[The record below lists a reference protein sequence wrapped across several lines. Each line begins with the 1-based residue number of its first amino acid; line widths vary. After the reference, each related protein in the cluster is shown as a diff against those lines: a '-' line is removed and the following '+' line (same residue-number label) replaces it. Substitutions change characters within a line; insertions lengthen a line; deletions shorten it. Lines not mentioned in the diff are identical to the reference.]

1 MSASGR
7 DGLVL
12 AVDLGTSGIKVGLVS
27 FDGQIVFREYE
38 PLQTRFLENGG
49 AVQDAE
55 AWWQFI
61 VNAIRRA
68 MRTIRTRTERAA
80 RLEQVVAVGITG
92 QWGSTVPVDAHG
104 KPVGD
109 CVMWMDTRGGPHATK
124 AFGGCVQ
131 GYDPFALAA
140 WVRKT
145 AGMPSTSGADPIGH
159 MLHLERDQPEIARAA
174 RWFLEPVDYLSMR
187 FTGVAAAS
195 HASMTAAWLTDN
207 RHCDVLAYDAR
218 LVAKAGIDAG
228 KLPPLVPTGTIVG
241 TVREDV
247 AVQLG
252 IPASAKVVTGMP
264 DLHTAAVGAGTVL
277 DYEPHLAV
285 STTSWISCPIPHKKT
300 DIFHQIA
307 TVPGLHPS
315 HYLVADNQDSAG
327 QCLRW
332 LRDNVIAP
340 TDGLFSHEEPPW
352 DALVTLAGQ
361 APVGSNGVLFTPW
374 LHGERS
380 PIDDRNARG
389 GFHNLSL
396 GTSRA
401 HLVRAVLEGVA
412 HNTRWLHRAVERF
425 TKRRLDPIRIIGGGA
440 QSDLWCQIMADIL
453 DRTIEQVDE
462 PLQAN
467 LRGMAIFVGLSL
479 GAIRLEEVRGIVPVR
494 RTFAPDPG
502 RHAIY
507 DAHHDEFKLL
517 YGMQKGMFARMNATR
532 FAL

>member
-1 MSASGR
+1 MSASE
-7 DGLVL
+7 DLVL
-12 AVDLGTSGIKVGLVS
+12 AVDLGTSGVKVGLVDFS
-27 FDGQIVFREYE
+27 GRVHFKEYA
-38 PLQTRFLENGG
+38 PLKTNFVEKGG
-49 AVQDAE
+49 AEQDAE

-61 VNAIRRA
+61 AAAARRA
-68 MRTIRTRTERAA
+68 AA
-80 RLEQVVAVGITG
+80 TVRPEQVAAVGITG
-92 QWGSTVPVDAHG
+92 QWGSTVPVDAEG
-104 KPVGD
+104 KPVGP
-109 CVMWMDTRGGPHATK
+109 CVMWMDTRGGPHASK

-131 GYDPFALAA
+131 GYDLFALAA
-140 WVRKT
+140 WIRKT

-159 MLHLERDQPEIARAA
+159 MLYLDRDRPDIAQAA
-174 RWFLEPVDYLSMR
+174 RWYLEPVDYLSMR
-187 FTGVAAAS
+187 FTGVPAAS

-207 RHCDVLAYDAR
+207 RRCDLLAYDSALIAR
-218 LVAKAGIDAG
+218 AGVDPS
-228 KLPPLVPTGTIVG
+228 KLPPLVATGSIVG

-247 AVQLG
+247 AALIG
-252 IPASAKVVTGMP
+252 IPKTAKVITGMP

-277 DYEPHLAV
+277 DYEPHMAV
-285 STTSWISCPIPHKKT
+285 STTSWISCPIALKRT
-300 DIFHQIA
+300 DVLHSIA

-315 HYLVADNQDSAG
+315 RYLVADNQDSAG

-352 DALVTLAGQ
+352 DALVKVASQ
-361 APVGSNGVLFTPW
+361 APAGSGGVLFTPW

-396 GTSRA
+396 ATSHA

-425 TKRRLDPIRIIGGGA
+425 TKRKLDPIRIIGGGA

-453 DRTIEQVDE
+453 DRTIEQVAE
-462 PLQAN
+462 PLHAN
-467 LRGMAIFVGLSL
+467 LRGVGIFVGLSL
-479 GAIRLEEVRGIVPVR
+479 GAIQLEEVRGIVPVR
-494 RTFAPDPG
+494 RTFEPDAG

-507 DAHHDEFKLL
+507 DVHHGEFTKL
-517 YGMQKGMFARMNATR
+517 YGMQKAMFARLNSAR
-532 FAL
+532 FAI